1 MITCYVGYDP
11 RESLAYHAWC
21 QSVITHTTEP
31 VAFIPL
37 HRPMLANFDGQRDGT
52 NAFIFSRFLVPYL
65 SGYKGWALFVDGDMI
80 VLDDLAKLWALRDE
94 KYAVQVVPHEYETSA
109 KRKFIGSPLENDNV
123 NYPRKNWSSVILFN
137 CGHPSNRIM
146 SREFVT
152 EASGQ
157 FLHRFQWLKDTEV
170 GTLPMEWNHL
180 VSEPNQYGIARL
192 AHFTLGVPGFK
203 HYQDAPYNLGFHKA
217 VLDVLN
223 IAGERPDG
231 IVRRAQENTGAV
243 R

>member
-11 RESLAYHAWC
+11 RESLAYHAYC
-21 QSVITHTTEP
+21 QSVITHTSEP

-52 NAFIFSRFLVPYL
+52 NAFIFSRFLVPSL
-65 SGYKGWALFVDGDMI
+65 MGFDGWALFVDGDMV
-80 VLDDLAKLWALRDE
+80 VLDDLAKLWALRDD
-94 KYAVQVVPHEYETSA
+94 KYAVQVVQHDYKTVHP
-109 KRKFIGSPLENDNV
+109 RKFIGSPLENDNID
-123 NYPRKNWSSVILFN
+123 YEKKNWSSVILFN
-137 CGHPSNRIM
+137 CAHPSNRIM
-146 SREFVT
+146 TRQFVE

-157 FLHRFQWLKDTEV
+157 FLHRFQWLKDEEI
-170 GTLPMEWNHL
+170 GPLPLDWNHL
-180 VSEPNQYGIARL
+180 VNEPNQTQIARL
-192 AHFTLGVPGFK
+192 AHYTAGVPGFK
-203 HYQDAPYNLGFHKA
+203 YYETVPFALPFHRA